1 MSLRNGKAGPAF
13 PHSES
18 LGRFDN
24 RRHYI
29 SRETVFQGREKQRRN
44 TKRRRNVKQKNR
56 RLIADGFYL
65 ARLTGIEPA
74 TTGSTVRDSNQL
86 SYNPTE
92 PNSPTKTEQATSE
105 SRQIPKKRG

>member
-86 SYNPTE
+86 SYNPIV
-92 PNSPTKTEQATSE
+92 SLASA
-105 SRQIPKKRG
+105 I